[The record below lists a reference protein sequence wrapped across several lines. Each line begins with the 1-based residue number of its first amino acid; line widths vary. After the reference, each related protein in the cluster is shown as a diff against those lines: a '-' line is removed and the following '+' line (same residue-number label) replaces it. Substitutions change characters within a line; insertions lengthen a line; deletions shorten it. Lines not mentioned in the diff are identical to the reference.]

1 MNFANPLVHENS
13 ELKKRHR
20 FTLIELLVVIT
31 IIAILAGMLLPALN
45 KARMRAHA
53 IQCKSNLKQ
62 IGLLVHGYA
71 AENDGVWGIDYVN
84 GIGVQWIFP
93 LGYTAKNLP
102 KFFSCPALPP
112 MNLPFPE
119 AAISTIYGVQNER
132 HWGSYEKQ
140 FNNPR
145 LTGKTDENKDWVA
158 VSLNRMKNS
167 TAYTIFGDSVFFGG
181 TYEGNQSY
189 RLYGAQNGVHLRHL
203 GRTNLLFADGHAGDS
218 DFNGMANGLFQKA
231 DPSSYARNPQ
241 SYRLENY
248 KISY

>member
-20 FTLIELLVVIT
+20 FTLIELLVV
-31 IIAILAGMLLPALN
+31 IAILAGMLLPALN

-119 AAISTIYGVQNER
+119 AAISTIYGVQNAR